1 MSGGLADNIVD
12 FAGSGGSLLLGKVV
26 DDKTRDFIGDP
37 LDLFGRKAEKERA
50 EARRI
55 EERRTAL
62 EQRRAA
68 IEAVRQAQI
77 ARADVAALGETVG
90 LAGSSSLLG
99 SLGSIQS
106 QAGGNLVFQQQQNEL
121 RNLAAARIQQAT
133 DKMQQAR
140 NIQFFGQMAIQAYN
154 AANTPMADRIQRR
167 EGVSTIAEADTA
179 MIETSHQDSF
189 SRTV

>member
-1 MSGGLADNIVD
+1 MSGGLADNIINV
-12 FAGSGGSLLLGKVV
+12 ATAATPIGNKLVG
-26 DDKTRDFIGDP
+26 RDVLGDP
-37 LDLFGRKAEKERA
+37 LDLFGRRAEKERA

-90 LAGSSSLLG
+90 LAGSSALLG

-133 DKMQQAR
+133 EKMQQAR
-140 NIQFFGQMAIQAYN
+140 QIQFFGQMAIQAYN
-154 AANTPMADRIQRR
+154 AANTPMAESFQSPNRDF
-167 EGVSTIAEADTA
+167 TAE
-179 MIETSHQDSF
+179 
-189 SRTV
+189 SRLGTGEIGPPV